1 MANTPSNIT
10 KHNTGVDYILKAVK
24 GSKNPV
30 SRQEL
35 QESFEF
41 SKSSFARCIK
51 ELDARY
57 PKNFKHRRVPGSL
70 KVCYVWEESEE
81 NPAPMIYKY
90 DFNKTEEGYSD
101 PTAAAAMKTMENDF
115 STAIRPGGI
124 YNYNNSVGKTE
135 LVLVLAVA
143 NGRTTSLPLIESY
156 TDIWEKD
163 IPEAH
168 SLYWGDSDGN
178 LMTSYYCPSKMGIK
192 PLKYFSDQVSVIAEK
207 ALNEVKYIVASYL
220 DLPASIERVVEVP
233 VEKIVEKVVE
243 KEVPVEVEKIVEK
256 IVEVPVEKE
265 PVSEVGTLVI
275 NEDGIKLRDT
285 DALSL
290 ALAKQKAEI
299 YQDILEKLIAAKIV

>member
-1 MANTPSNIT
+1 MANTPNNIT
-10 KHNTGVDYILKAVK
+10 KHKAGVDYILKAVK

-41 SKSSFARCIK
+41 SKASFSRCIK
-51 ELDARY
+51 ELDERY
-57 PKNFKHRRVPGSL
+57 PKNFKHRKVPGSL

-81 NPAPMIYKY
+81 KSAPMLYKY

-115 STAIRPGGI
+115 STTVRPGGI

-178 LMTSYYCPSKMGIK
+178 LMTSYYCPSKISVK
-192 PLKYFSDQVSVIAEK
+192 PIKYFADEVSVIAEK
-207 ALNEVKYIVASYL
+207 TLNEVKSIVALYL
-220 DLPASIERVVEVP
+220 NLPTNVERVVEVP

-265 PVSEVGTLVI
+265 IVKVIDAPVSI
-275 NEDGIKLRDT
+275 DT

-299 YQDILEKLIAAKIV
+299 YQDILEKLIAAKLV